1 MPGLVVSRML
11 PESTPF
17 PWIIMLMLSR
27 ILVPALAMSLVA
39 TAASAQKTTDL
50 GAGGGGSSHVKTE
63 WTLGSAHVAIT
74 YGRPKLKGRDESTL
88 MPVGQ
93 PWRTG
98 ADAATVITTD
108 KPLTFGKV
116 VLQPGSYTIN
126 TQPGATSWELI
137 FGQLQKEGQWG
148 VPYLPALEIART
160 PMTVQK
166 LKKPVELLTIS
177 IDRQGAGQRLRVEWG
192 TVSATAPFT
201 IGK

>member
-1 MPGLVVSRML
+1 ML
-11 PESTPF
+11 S
-17 PWIIMLMLSR
+17 LSR
-27 ILVPALAMSLVA
+27 ILAPALAVA
-39 TAASAQKTTDL
+39 LATTSASAQKTTDL
-50 GAGGGGSSHVKTE
+50 GTGRGGSGHVKTE
-63 WTLGSAHVAIT
+63 WTIGGAHIAIA
-74 YGRPKLKGRDESTL
+74 YGRPTLKGRDQATL
-88 MPVGQ
+88 MPPGR

-126 TQPGATSWELI
+126 TQPGASWELI
-137 FGQLQKEGQWG
+137 FGKLGQEGQWG

-160 PMTVQK
+160 PMTVQT
-166 LKKPVELLTIS
+166 LPKPVEQLTIHV
-177 IDRQGAGQRLRVEWG
+177 DRQGAGQRLRIEWG

>member
-1 MPGLVVSRML
+1 ML
-11 PESTPF
+11 T
-17 PWIIMLMLSR
+17 ISR
-27 ILVPALAMSLVA
+27 ILVPALAMSLLSTV
-39 TAASAQKTTDL
+39 ASAQKTTDL
-50 GAGGGGSSHVKTE
+50 GTGRGGSGHVKTE
-63 WTLGSAHVAIT
+63 WTLGGAHVAIA
-74 YGRPKLKGRDESTL
+74 YGRPKLKGRAEATL
-88 MPVGQ
+88 MPPGQ

-126 TQPGATSWELI
+126 TQPGATAWELI
-137 FGQLQKEGQWG
+137 FGKLEKEGQWG
-148 VPYLPALEIART
+148 VPYQSGLEIART
-160 PMTVQK
+160 PMAVSK
-166 LKKPVELLTIS
+166 LQKPVELLTIS

>member
-1 MPGLVVSRML
+1 ML
-11 PESTPF
+11 Q
-17 PWIIMLMLSR
+17 ISR
-27 ILVPALAMSLVA
+27 ILAPVLAMSLLSTV
-39 TAASAQKTTDL
+39 ASAQKTTDL
-50 GAGGGGSSHVKTE
+50 GTGRGGSAHVKTE
-63 WTLGSAHVAIT
+63 WTIGGGHVAIS
-74 YGRPKLKGRDESTL
+74 YGRPTLKGRDQATL
-88 MPVGQ
+88 MPSGQ

-137 FGQLQKEGQWG
+137 FGKLGQAGQWG

-160 PMTVQK
+160 PMALQK
-166 LKKPVELLTIS
+166 LKKPVEELTIS
-177 IDRQGAGQRLRVEWG
+177 IDRQGAGQRLRIEWG

-201 IGK
+201 VGK

>member
-1 MPGLVVSRML
+1 MLRISR
-11 PESTPF
+11 
-17 PWIIMLMLSR
+17 R
-27 ILVPALAMSLVA
+27 LVPVLAVALVSSV
-39 TAASAQKTTDL
+39 ASAQKTTDL
-50 GAGGGGSSHVKTE
+50 GTGRGGSAHVKTE
-63 WTLGSAHVAIT
+63 WTIAGARVAIA
-74 YGRPKLKGRDESTL
+74 YGRPKLKGRDQATL
-88 MPVGQ
+88 MPPGQ

-126 TQPGATSWELI
+126 TQPGARAWELI
-137 FGQLQKEGQWG
+137 FGKLQKPGQWG

-160 PMTVQK
+160 PMTVQT
-166 LKKPVELLTIS
+166 LKKPVEQLTIS

-201 IGK
+201 VGK

>member
-1 MPGLVVSRML
+1 MI
-11 PESTPF
+11 ST
-17 PWIIMLMLSR
+17 R
-27 ILVPALAMSLVA
+27 SLVGA
-39 TAASAQKTTDL
+39 AIASVLLSTAALAQKTTDL
-50 GAGGGGSSHVKTE
+50 GTGRGGSAHVKTE
-63 WTLGSAHVAIT
+63 WTIGGAHVAVS
-74 YGRPKLKGRDESTL
+74 YGRPTLKGRAEATL
-88 MPVGQ
+88 MPPGR

-98 ADAATVITTD
+98 ADAATVLTTD

-137 FGQLQKEGQWG
+137 FGKLEKEGQWG
-148 VPYLPALEIART
+148 VPYKPELEIGRA
-160 PMTVQK
+160 PMSVSK
-166 LKKPVELLTIS
+166 LQKPVEQLTIS

>member
-1 MPGLVVSRML
+1 MI
-11 PESTPF
+11 ST
-17 PWIIMLMLSR
+17 R
-27 ILVPALAMSLVA
+27 SLVGA
-39 TAASAQKTTDL
+39 AIASVLLSTTALAQKTTDL
-50 GAGGGGSSHVKTE
+50 GTGRGGSAHVKTE
-63 WTLGSAHVAIT
+63 WTIGGARLAIS
-74 YGRPKLKGRDESTL
+74 YGRPTLKGRSEATL
-88 MPVGQ
+88 MPPGR

-98 ADAATVITTD
+98 ADAATVLTTD

-137 FGQLQKEGQWG
+137 FGKLEKEGQWG
-148 VPYLPALEIART
+148 VPYQSALEIART
-160 PMTVQK
+160 PMAVTK
-166 LKKPVELLTIS
+166 LQKPVEQLRIS